1 MQKFETQAVRNGV
14 WQHDILCIRPSIAF
28 FQACFTVLV
37 KLFPKGSKMPASYFH
52 IEYSAVGITEDDLE
66 EINDPYY
73 ELEIAPKLTTI
84 VAERKLPIKKGDI
97 VGLFPLDDHYRNE
110 GCFIFDG
117 EQVIPLD
124 SSIDEY
130 GAVPSSFKVSDTEFS
145 IHHWESV
152 ITHNNIFH
160 LAQPIINRMYVY
172 WNDSRKLYIANMR
185 IGKTL
190 YACIIVPSEE
200 EIDALL
206 NGEEVKPALTK
217 EQVLTDLKDGKYYFD
232 LHHGDLDCIDW
243 DYQPAKM
250 FYAIRS
256 PEEDE

>member
-1 MQKFETQAVRNGV
+1 MA
-14 WQHDILCIRPSIAF
+14 
-28 FQACFTVLV
+28 
-37 KLFPKGSKMPASYFH
+37 ASYFH
-52 IEYSAVGITEDDLE
+52 IDYSTIGLTEDDLE
-66 EINDPYY
+66 DLCAPEY
-73 ELEIAPKLTTI
+73 ELEVASKLTTS
-84 VAERKLPIKKGDI
+84 VAERKLPIKKGDV
-97 VGLFPLDDHYRNE
+97 VGLHPYDDHYRND

-130 GAVPSSFKVSDTEFS
+130 GAVPPSFKVSDTEFS

-152 ITHNNIFH
+152 ITHNSIFH
-160 LAQPIINRMYVY
+160 LVEPIIKRMYVY
-172 WNDSRKLYIANMR
+172 WNDAHKLYIANTR
-185 IGKTL
+185 IGKAL

-206 NGEEVKPALTK
+206 NGGEVKPTLTK
-217 EQVLTDLKDGKYYFD
+217 EEVLSDLKAGKYYFD

-250 FYAIRS
+250 FYAIRR
-256 PEEDE
+256 PEEE